1 MRYSTPMRLLTCAQR
16 KEQRHCIGRARR
28 AISTPSGGCTS
39 TVTMVHSMALISM
52 GSPQVAKYLLEQGG
66 ASVEAK
72 DAKGKTALHAAAEG
86 GRLGELEQECDD
98 KAYADGTLLH

>member
-1 MRYSTPMRLLTCAQR
+1 M
-16 KEQRHCIGRARR
+16 
-28 AISTPSGGCTS
+28 
-39 TVTMVHSMALISM
+39 
-52 GSPQVAKYLLEQGG
+52 AKYLLEQGG